1 MTIETAQVR
10 FLRPYQGY
18 KAGQVVTVAKG
29 VARSL
34 VLFGKAAPVEQLV
47 VETAVAPQPSL
58 LEVAVAPA
66 AKAPRRRRVKP

>member
-18 KAGQVVTVAKG
+18 KAGQIVTVAKG

-34 VLFGKAAPVEQLV
+34 VLFGKAAPVEQLA

-58 LEVAVAPA
+58 LEVAVAPVG
-66 AKAPRRRRVKP
+66 KAPRRRRVKP

>member
-1 MTIETAQVR
+1 MTFDTAQVR

-34 VLFGKAAPVEQLV
+34 VLFGKAQPVEQLV
-47 VETAVAPQPSL
+47 VETAVAP
-58 LEVAVAPA
+58 E
-66 AKAPRRRRVKP
+66 

>member
-34 VLFGKAAPVEQLV
+34 VIFGKAAPVEQLA

-58 LEVAVAPA
+58 LEVAVAPVG
-66 AKAPRRRRVKP
+66 KAPRRRRVKP